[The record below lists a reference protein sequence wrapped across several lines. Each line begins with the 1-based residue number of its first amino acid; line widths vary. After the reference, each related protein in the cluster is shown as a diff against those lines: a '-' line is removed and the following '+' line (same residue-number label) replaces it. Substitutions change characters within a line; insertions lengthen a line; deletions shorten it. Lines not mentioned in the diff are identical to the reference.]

1 MRFTN
6 RRHAGRAL
14 AQWLRAPSDAA
25 AGGAPDT
32 EGAAPDARAGAPD
45 AVAWPYGAADPLVLA
60 LPRGGVPVAAEVARE
75 FRAPLDVLV
84 ARKIGVPGS
93 PETGIGAIV
102 AEEPP
107 VLDHRALQ
115 FLGLAEEELAP
126 SVARERAE
134 LHRRENLYRE
144 GRPEPRITGRA
155 VLLVD
160 DGLATGLTALAAL
173 RHLRRRQPAHL
184 ALAAPVGSRSAVAEL
199 SEEADRVL
207 VLHRPEYF
215 RAVGEWY
222 DDFRQVGDD
231 EVIAQLRGAS
241 SVA

>member
-1 MRFTN
+1 MRFTD

-14 AQWLRAPSDAA
+14 AEWLRAPADATDDA
-25 AGGAPDT
+25 GGTAGTSGGAPGT
-32 EGAAPDARAGAPD
+32 SGAA
-45 AVAWPYGAADPLVLA
+45 AWPYGAADPLVLA

-93 PETGIGAIV
+93 PETGIGALV
-102 AEEPP
+102 AEEQP
-107 VLDHRALQ
+107 VFDHRALR
-115 FLGLAEEELAP
+115 FLGLAEDRLAP

-134 LHRRENLYRE
+134 LHRREDLYRE
-144 GRPEPRITGRA
+144 GRPEPRITGRT

-184 ALAAPVGSRSAVAEL
+184 ALAAPVGSRSAVTDL
-199 SEEADRVL
+199 SEEADRVF
-207 VLHRPEYF
+207 VLHQPDHF

-222 DDFRQVGDD
+222 DDFGQVGDD
-231 EVIAQLRGAS
+231 EVIAVLRAAS
-241 SVA
+241 SPA